1 MNLPLRITFEGQ
13 DYTYTILNKIIDKET
28 TTILVRLND
37 QELTLIKNKH
47 GGWDALEQTIGNSPG
62 LINAIARNV
71 ALRFRL

>member
-47 GGWDALEQTIGNSPG
+47 GVWDALEQSIGNNPG
-62 LINAIARNV
+62 LINAIARNI